1 MQTSDLSTV
10 VRCFLNVTETEN
22 EDMMLWLRLPF
33 WATKTS
39 ALILKATLLLKLA
52 MHLASL
58 NESCMT
64 EGKPTHLKHLIL
76 QHCWTMLTLLNYAVL
91 VHKTG
96 MFTLKTSWGPCV
108 QNLNSCWMGNQLSW
122 ELKYKAFTSVGG
134 PLRYG
139 KIPWWIAVRWL
150 IGKTKMYRY
159 VVRKVSI
166 SCMKF
171 EMRNLCVFKD
181 A

>member
-96 MFTLKTSWGPCV
+96 MFTLKTS
-108 QNLNSCWMGNQLSW
+108 
-122 ELKYKAFTSVGG
+122 
-134 PLRYG
+134 
-139 KIPWWIAVRWL
+139 
-150 IGKTKMYRY
+150 
-159 VVRKVSI
+159 
-166 SCMKF
+166 
-171 EMRNLCVFKD
+171 
-181 A
+181 